1 MKEFNINHKIINVFC
16 NDTEIKELPIIILNT
31 FHNEG
36 EVVWK
41 KCHELGTNEFILVSI
56 ANMSWNNDL
65 TPWECPPLYKG
76 DSKCLGYADN
86 YLKEIENDIIPKVEE
101 YVINTLHKKISYYGL
116 VGYSLGGLFAFYSG
130 FKTDRFQR
138 IASVSGS
145 LWYPNLVEYVKSN
158 KLSNHIDKIY
168 FSLGSKEKKSK
179 IQMLSLVEDKS
190 KEIYE
195 YVSKS
200 IDSIYEENEGN
211 HFKDGALRTAKGIKW
226 ILE

>member
-16 NDTEIKELPIIILNT
+16 DDTEIKELPVIILNT
-31 FHNEG
+31 FHDES

-41 KCHELGTNEFILVSI
+41 KCHELGTNAFILVSI

-76 DSKCLGYADN
+76 DSKCLGYADD
-86 YLKEIENDIIPKVEE
+86 YLKEIENNILPKVEE
-101 YVINTLHKKISYYGL
+101 YVINTLHKKITYYGL

-130 FKTDRFQR
+130 FKTDKFQR

-158 KLSNHIDKIY
+158 TLSNHIDKIY
-168 FSLGSKEKKSK
+168 FSLGNKEKNSK
-179 IQMLSLVEDKS
+179 IQILSLVEEKT

-211 HFKDGALRTAKGIKW
+211 HFKDGTLRTAKGIKW